1 MKEVLVMTKSKVP
14 RISWTKFVASSLCV
28 LAMTVF
34 FAFAPPASAQEGM
47 EIIGGESTHCVWAS
61 ETYSAGACVNNQ
73 KCKSDGTWGAVG
85 SC

>member
-1 MKEVLVMTKSKVP
+1 MKKSRVP
-14 RISWTKFVASSLCV
+14 RISWTKFVSSSLCV

-34 FAFAPPASAQEGM
+34 FAFSPPAYAQD
-47 EIIGGESTHCVWAS
+47 EIDGGGGELCVWAS
-61 ETYSAGACVNNQ
+61 QTYSAGACVERQ